1 MCSARK
7 EVTMK
12 GRSAVLAFAFVVV
25 ASGQSFADTI
35 LYYTSTPGSW
45 VGGGETATVTPAT
58 NFGFDFVA
66 QQNFDN
72 GVSFFIDDFAHN
84 PDFQSTRWW
93 FLDLAAPNSMTL
105 APGLYL
111 GATRFP
117 FQEPDEPGL
126 SFGGNG
132 RANNM
137 QTGYFRVFEV
147 QVDSSDVVMN
157 FAADFLQFDET
168 QTVDYTWG
176 SIRFNSSVPITETPV
191 LQPVPEPS
199 AAALVG
205 LGIVL
210 ILTRRRVAA
219 RVQWFATTG

>member
-1 MCSARK
+1 
-7 EVTMK
+7 
-12 GRSAVLAFAFVVV
+12 
-25 ASGQSFADTI
+25 
-35 LYYTSTPGSW
+35 
-45 VGGGETATVTPAT
+45 
-58 NFGFDFVA
+58 
-66 QQNFDN
+66 
-72 GVSFFIDDFAHN
+72 
-84 PDFQSTRWW
+84 
-93 FLDLAAPNSMTL
+93 
-105 APGLYL
+105 
-111 GATRFP
+111 
-117 FQEPDEPGL
+117 
-126 SFGGNG
+126 
-132 RANNM
+132 M